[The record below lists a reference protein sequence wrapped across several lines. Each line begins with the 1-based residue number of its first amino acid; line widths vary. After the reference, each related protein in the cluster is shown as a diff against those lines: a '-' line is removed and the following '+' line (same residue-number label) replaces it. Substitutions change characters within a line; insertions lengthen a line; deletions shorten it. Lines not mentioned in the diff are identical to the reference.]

1 MLSISS
7 RAAKLGSGY
16 NGRSEMSG
24 PDEISP
30 GMDIT
35 VKNAHLDKTEV
46 NQFVPGFAERFFD
59 EGGQPLLSKVY
70 PIVLKGKIKGAAVTI
85 SDDGEPLELT
95 DVSIQKV
102 TFTPI
107 MEGITKVSFQLQ
119 FHPQPGEVDWLMH
132 RLRQDIEVSLECEQ
146 YGAQKDI
153 MGEAA

>member
-1 MLSISS
+1 MLSISL
-7 RAAKLGSGY
+7 RAGKLGSGY

-24 PDEISP
+24 PDEINP

-35 VKNAHLDKTEV
+35 IKNAHLNQEEV
-46 NQFVPGFAERFFD
+46 DQFVPGFSQRFFD

-70 PIVLKGKIKGAAVTI
+70 PIVLKGKIKGAKVTI
-85 SDDGEPLELT
+85 ADDGEPLELT
-95 DVSIQKV
+95 DCSVQKV

-107 MEGITKVSFQLQ
+107 MEGLTKMSFQLQ

-132 RLRQDIEVSLECEQ
+132 RLRQDIEVSIECEQ
-146 YGAQKDI
+146 YGAQADL